1 METECRPGRCHGV
14 AHPVG
19 LPLPR
24 LLSTANVTNT
34 AASPLPLSA
43 SVPLTPKSLFYRA
56 LAQSHR
62 CDRSKR
68 YRSSDTTGCALRSC
82 VSTSL
87 RYAASTDSQTPCEPE
102 LLGIA
107 PTFMEITLD
116 FQPGRVYSWDGRGM
130 TDSSAPVYDEAVA
143 SRQGGSGAFR
153 DN

>member
-24 LLSTANVTNT
+24 LLSTASVINT

-43 SVPLTPKSLFYRA
+43 SVPLTPKSLFYKA

-68 YRSSDTTGCALRSC
+68 YRSSDTTGCALQSC
-82 VSTSL
+82 MPTSL

-102 LLGIA
+102 LLGIT
-107 PTFMEITLD
+107 PTIMESPLTSNPDACILGT
-116 FQPGRVYSWDGRGM
+116 
-130 TDSSAPVYDEAVA
+130 
-143 SRQGGSGAFR
+143 GAE
-153 DN
+153 